1 MAQLTQQ
8 QSGSHDTPRVH
19 TPWWRRITAVFTL
32 SSMVV
37 LAGLFLAGV
46 ITLTLLMILYLLEQA
61 IA

>member
-1 MAQLTQQ
+1 MPQRTQH
-8 QSGSHDTPRVH
+8 QSKTGDAGVR

-37 LAGLFLAGV
+37 FAGLFLAGI
-46 ITLTLLMILYLLEQA
+46 ITLTLLMVLYLLEQA

>member
-1 MAQLTQQ
+1 MAQLTQHQ
-8 QSGSHDTPRVH
+8 TESASSRVR
-19 TPWWRRITAVFTL
+19 TPWWRRVTALFTL

-46 ITLTLLMILYLLEQA
+46 ITLTLLIVLYLLEQA

>member
-1 MAQLTQQ
+1 MAQLTKD
-8 QSGSHDTPRVH
+8 QSSTGESRVR

-37 LAGLFLAGV
+37 IAGLFLAGM
-46 ITLTLLMILYLLEQA
+46 ITLTLLLVLYLLEQA

>member
-1 MAQLTQQ
+1 MAQLTQHQTETQ
-8 QSGSHDTPRVH
+8 QMRVR

-37 LAGLFLAGV
+37 LAGLFLAGL
-46 ITLTLLMILYLLEQA
+46 ITLTLLMVLYLLEQA

>member
-1 MAQLTQQ
+1 MAQLTQHQ
-8 QSGSHDTPRVH
+8 TKTHEARVR

-37 LAGLFLAGV
+37 LAGLFLAGL
-46 ITLTLLMILYLLEQA
+46 ITLTLLMVLYLLEQA